1 MNRTHNNNELTIKDK
16 GKKVTLFGFVK
27 NIRDHGGKKFIDLR
41 DICGTTQIVFDPKI
55 TSNFSQIEDIKKEF
69 VIKISGEVVKRPED
83 QENSKLKTGEIEVNA
98 FEYEIFS
105 QSKMLPFGIDDDK
118 DELSNEDLRLEYR
131 YLDLRRESM
140 SKTFIR
146 RSKFLKSIRDIFEEN
161 DFIDI
166 ETPILTTSS
175 PEGARD
181 FLVPSRKHKGSFFAL
196 PQAPQIF
203 KQLLMVSGFE
213 KYFQIT
219 KCFRDEDLRADRQY
233 EFTQIDCEVSYISQE
248 EIFKFITNLIKKSFK
263 KVYDIDI
270 ENDILVLD
278 YKKCLDDFGCD
289 KPDLRINLPTLKDFT
304 KEFEKCN
311 FSVFSNN
318 IKNGGIVKALNFKSG
333 ANHLSRGEID
343 KLIKL
348 SQSDFGAKGLAWF
361 KTNDNSLE
369 SSIAKFFND
378 NELKLIKEKLE
389 AENNDLL
396 FFISDTKENT
406 NSILDKL
413 RRHLAY
419 TFNYFEKNKYKLC
432 FVNNFPLFSLDEET
446 KKLDFEHNPFTMCHQ
461 KDISQILNSDKDKK
475 EDVEKLLNLT
485 SDCYDLVF
493 NGYEILSGAQRIT
506 NPKVQRKMFELVSFD
521 EKKVED
527 SFGWFL
533 KAYEYG
539 SPPHRG
545 FALGVD
551 RIIMIL
557 ENKSSIRD
565 VIPFPRNKHGFC
577 PLTKSPKKV
586 ESNQLK
592 EVGIKL

>member
-1 MNRTHNNNELTIKDK
+1 ME
-16 GKKVTLFGFVK
+16 
-27 NIRDHGGKKFIDLR
+27 
-41 DICGTTQIVFDPKI
+41 
-55 TSNFSQIEDIKKEF
+55 
-69 VIKISGEVVKRPED
+69 
-83 QENSKLKTGEIEVNA
+83 
-98 FEYEIFS
+98 
-105 QSKMLPFGIDDDK
+105 
-118 DELSNEDLRLEYR
+118 
-131 YLDLRRESM
+131 ES
-140 SKTFIR
+140 
-146 RSKFLKSIRDIFEEN
+146 
-161 DFIDI
+161 
-166 ETPILTTSS
+166 
-175 PEGARD
+175 
-181 FLVPSRKHKGSFFAL
+181 
-196 PQAPQIF
+196 
-203 KQLLMVSGFE
+203 
-213 KYFQIT
+213 
-219 KCFRDEDLRADRQY
+219 
-233 EFTQIDCEVSYISQE
+233 
-248 EIFKFITNLIKKSFK
+248 
-263 KVYDIDI
+263 
-270 ENDILVLD
+270 
-278 YKKCLDDFGCD
+278 
-289 KPDLRINLPTLKDFT
+289 
-304 KEFEKCN
+304 
-311 FSVFSNN
+311 
-318 IKNGGIVKALNFKSG
+318 VKALNFKSG

-369 SSIAKFFND
+369 SSIAKFFNE
-378 NELKLIKEKLE
+378 NELNLIKEKLE

-396 FFISDTKENT
+396 FFISDSKENT

-419 TFNYFEKNKYKLC
+419 TFNYFESGKYKLC
-432 FVNNFPLFSLDEET
+432 FVNNFPLFNLDNET